1 MSRKTVTLLDV
12 TVSRVPEGVP
22 PRSLRIWPAGAA
34 PLPNLPESRR
44 YPFWKAEKCIH
55 FFRSTCSL
63 LPPPDLR
70 HFGSQTQ
77 CCSCSQMAC
86 RLLKHKTVIKMPFCD
101 LKLAKKIL
109 ARRPKGGRRGGLHGL
124 RGKTQ
129 GPHIQ
134 SVAAH
139 AFSKMICSPVRGE
152 APLFF

>member
-86 RLLKHKTVIKMPFCD
+86 TVDCSSTKQSSKCRSVISNSPKKSWLAALKGAGEADYTGCGARRKAHIFKASLRMPFQ
-101 LKLAKKIL
+101 
-109 ARRPKGGRRGGLHGL
+109 R
-124 RGKTQ
+124 
-129 GPHIQ
+129 
-134 SVAAH
+134 
-139 AFSKMICSPVRGE
+139 
-152 APLFF
+152 

>member
-1 MSRKTVTLLDV
+1 MLLLF
-12 TVSRVPEGVP
+12 SNGM
-22 PRSLRIWPAGAA
+22 
-34 PLPNLPESRR
+34 
-44 YPFWKAEKCIH
+44 Y
-55 FFRSTCSL
+55 
-63 LPPPDLR
+63 
-70 HFGSQTQ
+70 
-77 CCSCSQMAC
+77 C

-101 LKLAKKIL
+101 LKLAKRKL
-109 ARRPKGGRRGGLHGL
+109 GSPPPKGGRRGGLHGL

>member
-77 CCSCSQMAC
+77 CCSCAQMAC
-86 RLLKHKTVIKMPFCD
+86 TVDCSSTKQSSKCRSVISNSPKEN
-101 LKLAKKIL
+101 L
-109 ARRPKGGRRGGLHGL
+109 ARRPKGGRRGGLATTRAAGQDARPTL
-124 RGKTQ
+124 
-129 GPHIQ
+129 HIFKASLHMPFQ
-134 SVAAH
+134 
-139 AFSKMICSPVRGE
+139 R
-152 APLFF
+152 